1 MKSEA
6 PAPEGTG
13 TQHSRQADNPS
24 IPAVLAVP
32 EIDAETDALTAALAY
47 AEAGWYVLPVR
58 RGTKHPGSVV
68 GDDWQHQS
76 SSDPEQIVAWF
87 AGTEHGIALH
97 CGRSGAVVFDVDQPD
112 KLPDILTKH
121 LGSAPCQ
128 STRPDTPGRGHY
140 VFGQPPGRVIGN
152 GTGRLGGA
160 WGQVRGLN
168 GAVIAAPTEHPDGG
182 EYRWER
188 TGSVPVLPDG
198 LAELLDDASPATD
211 AASDA
216 QIAAFLAEHTAA
228 NKPGLINGW
237 ISALRNKFETGSRH
251 NGAVS
256 VTTGALKEAAAGYL
270 NARTVIETLGPMFVT
285 AATRPPTGGEKQ
297 RTERAAVAEYRAIV
311 AWAVG
316 QAMAAD
322 PDETRARTEDKM
334 PTGGD
339 ENPQPGA
346 DNSGPGADNS
356 GGGEVEHT
364 AHLGMA
370 KRLGQHYAGELLY
383 VNKRGWHYWDGKRYA
398 PDETGLAR
406 RSVHELLK
414 RERQAAKRMN
424 DQDSRYG
431 YLKAIARMETSNAI
445 TGILTEAAALTEFSV
460 AISQIDSDPWLF
472 NCQNGTLDLRTGELH
487 DHRQADRITKLANAA
502 YRPDEPGGT
511 AWRAFLETVLPDAEV
526 RSYTQ
531 RMTGLGLLGKVN
543 GDSQIMPILT
553 GTGANGKTTFL
564 EAVAFA
570 LGDYAMTAEP
580 TLLMAK
586 RNDAH
591 PTGIA
596 DLLGKRFVSVVETE
610 QGRRFDITTLKWL
623 TGGDRLKAR
632 FMYKDFFEFAPSHL
646 LVLVTNHLPRID
658 DDSEAVWRRVRVIPF
673 NVQIPPED
681 RDTSLGDQLQAEADA
696 VFTWV
701 MQGWLDYRQRGG
713 LDAPAK
719 VIAATDSY
727 KSDSDPIGRFIE
739 DECDTGGVLSKSK
752 TKALYDRWEQWA
764 KRDGCLSLSMIAF
777 GRKLDEKGY
786 PADEGHHRWRRR
798 IALRSNENAGEE

>member
-24 IPAVLAVP
+24 VADGGLAIPDLEAG
-32 EIDAETDALTAALAY
+32 IDALTAALAY
-47 AEAGWYVLPVR
+47 AACGWYVLPVR

-76 SSDPEQIVAWF
+76 SIDPEQIVAWF

-97 CGRSGAVVFDVDQPD
+97 CGRSGAVVFDVDQPG

-128 STRPDTPGRGHY
+128 STRPDTTGRGHY
-140 VFGQPPGRVIGN
+140 VFAMPPGRVIGN

-160 WGQVRGLN
+160 WGEIRGLN
-168 GAVIAAPTEHPDGG
+168 GVIIVEPSEHPDGG

-188 TGSVPVLPDG
+188 TGTVPVLPNE
-198 LAELLDDASPATD
+198 LAELLYDAVPGEDAATD
-211 AASDA
+211 A
-216 QIAAFLAEHTAA
+216 QVAAFLAEHTSATR
-228 NKPGLINGW
+228 PSILNGW
-237 ISALRNKFETGSRH
+237 ISALNTRFEAGSRH
-251 NGAVS
+251 NAAVS
-256 VTTGALKEAAAGYL
+256 VTVGALKEAAAGYL
-270 NARTVIETLGPMFVT
+270 NARTVVETLGAMFVA
-285 AATRPPTGGEKQ
+285 AATRPPTGGERQ
-297 RTERAAVAEYRAIV
+297 RTEQAAADEYRAIV

-322 PDETRARTEDKM
+322 PEETRARTEDKM

-339 ENPQPGA
+339 EYPQPTG
-346 DNSGPGADNS
+346 DDSGS
-356 GGGEVEHT
+356 GEVEHT

-406 RSVHELLK
+406 RAVHALLK

-424 DQDSRYG
+424 DQESRHG
-431 YLKAIARMETSNAI
+431 YLRAIARMETSSAI
-445 TGILTEAAALTEFSV
+445 TGILTEAAALAEFSV
-460 AISQIDSDPWLF
+460 AISQIDADPWLF
-472 NCQNGTLDLRTGELH
+472 NCHNGTLDLRTGELH
-487 DHRQADRITKLANAA
+487 DHRQADRITKVANAS
-502 YRPDEPGGT
+502 YRPDEPGGA
-511 AWRAFLETVLPDAEV
+511 AWRAFLETVLPDEEV

-531 RMTGLGLLGKVN
+531 RITGLGLLGKVN
-543 GDSQIMPILT
+543 GDSQIMPVLT

-610 QGRRFDITTLKWL
+610 QGRRFDITALKWL

-632 FMYKDFFEFAPSHL
+632 FMRQDFFEFLPSHL

-673 NVQIPPED
+673 DVLIAPED
-681 RDTSLGDQLQAEADA
+681 RDTSLGDQLQAEADT
-696 VFTWV
+696 VLTWLV
-701 MQGWLDYRQRGG
+701 QGWLAYRQRDG
-713 LDAPAK
+713 LDAPER
-719 VIAATDSY
+719 VMTATNLY
-727 KSDSDPIGRFIE
+727 KSDSDPVGRFIE
-739 DECDTGGVLSKSK
+739 DECDVGGALSKAK
-752 TKALYDRWEQWA
+752 TKELYHRWEQWA
-764 KRDGCLSLSMIAF
+764 KRDGCRPLSMIAF
-777 GRKLDEKGY
+777 GRKLDDKGY
-786 PADEGHHRWRRR
+786 PAEGGHHRWRHG
-798 IALRSNENAGEE
+798 IALRSNESAGEE